1 MLPPAASLPDFV
13 EVAPPDPAAALSP
26 ELPVAGCPP
35 DARWVPEPPEP
46 EPVLPEGAS
55 ADELDDGWLEA
66 WEEDDDDPD
75 APPVEPPVV
84 PPADPRV
91 DPLVAPPPADDWLAR
106 LCSAVLKAAL
116 SWAASRCW
124 FSTAPCAVVVA
135 CIAFTHVVS
144 CCSLGWSELLVGSS
158 TVTM

>member
-13 EVAPPDPAAALSP
+13 EVAPPDPAAAMSP
-26 ELPVAGCPP
+26 ELPVACCPP

-46 EPVLPEGAS
+46 EPVLPEVAG

-66 WEEDDDDPD
+66 WEEDDDPD
-75 APPVEPPVV
+75 APL
-84 PPADPRV
+84 ADPPV
-91 DPLVAPPPADDWLAR
+91 DPLADPPVDPLADPPPADDWLAR
-106 LCSAVLKAAL
+106 LCRAVLKAAL

-135 CIAFTHVVS
+135 CIALTHLVS